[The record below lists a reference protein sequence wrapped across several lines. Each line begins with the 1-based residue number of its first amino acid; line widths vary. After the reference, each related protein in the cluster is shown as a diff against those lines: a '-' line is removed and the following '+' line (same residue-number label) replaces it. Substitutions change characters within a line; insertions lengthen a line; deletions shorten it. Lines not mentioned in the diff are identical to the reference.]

1 MGAEPVAPLRGGT
14 GMQGERGFKVVD
26 LIVVLAVFGMTVVL
40 GVPQLLSVT
49 ADLRVRL
56 AAQEVVGALR
66 QARSSAIRLNREV
79 ALRFATGAA
88 GEVTFTLYRDGDGD
102 GVTNADIHTGVDPQ
116 VGAPGRL
123 EPFGAGVR
131 IGLPARP
138 VRDPGDPSHF
148 LDASDPIRFN
158 VSDLAS
164 FGPLGTATPGSVYL
178 TDGGSHLAV
187 VRVLGSTGRVRV
199 LTYDFASQTWR

>member
-1 MGAEPVAPLRGGT
+1 MPR
-14 GMQGERGFKVVD
+14 ERGFQVAELV
-26 LIVVLAVFGMTVVL
+26 VVLALFGMSVVL
-40 GVPQLLSVT
+40 GVPQLIRIT
-49 ADLRVRL
+49 AELRVRL
-56 AAQEVVGALR
+56 AAQEVVAALR

-79 ALRFATGAA
+79 ALRFATGER
-88 GEVTFTLYRDGDGD
+88 GDVTFTLYRDGNGD
-102 GVTNADIHTGVDPQ
+102 GVTNADIRAGIDPQ

-123 EPFGAGVR
+123 EHLGADVR

-138 VRDPGDPSHF
+138 VRDPGSPSHF

-164 FGPLGTATPGSVYL
+164 FGSLGTATPGSVYL
-178 TDGGSHLAV
+178 TDGGSHLVV

>member
-1 MGAEPVAPLRGGT
+1 MH
-14 GMQGERGFKVVD
+14 GERGFQLMD
-26 LIVVLAVFGMTVVL
+26 LIVALAVFGMAVVL
-40 GVPQLLSVT
+40 GVPQLVRIT
-49 ADLRVRL
+49 GDLRVRL
-56 AAQEVVGALR
+56 AAAEVVAALR

-79 ALRFATGAA
+79 ALHFVTGPR
-88 GEVTFTLYRDGDGD
+88 GDVTFTLYRDGDGD
-102 GVTNADIHTGVDPQ
+102 GVTNADIRAGKDPQ
-116 VGAPGRL
+116 IAPPGRL
-123 EPFGAGVR
+123 EHLGADVR
-131 IGLPARP
+131 IGLPSRP

-199 LTYDFASQTWR
+199 LAYEFASQTWR

>member
-1 MGAEPVAPLRGGT
+1 MR
-14 GMQGERGFKVVD
+14 GERGFQVADLVVF
-26 LIVVLAVFGMTVVL
+26 LAIFGMTVVL
-40 GVPQLLSVT
+40 GVPQLIRIT

-56 AAQEVVGALR
+56 AAQEVVAALR
-66 QARSSAIRLNREV
+66 QARSSAIRLDREV
-79 ALRFATGAA
+79 ALRFATGLR

-102 GVTNADIHTGVDPQ
+102 GVLNADIRTGKDPQ
-116 VGAPGRL
+116 IAPPGRL
-123 EPFGAGVR
+123 EHLGADVR
-131 IGLPARP
+131 IGLPVRP

-158 VSDLAS
+158 ASDLAS

-199 LTYDFASQTWR
+199 LTYDFASQKWQ

>member
-1 MGAEPVAPLRGGT
+1 MHA
-14 GMQGERGFKVVD
+14 ERGFQVAD
-26 LIVVLAVFGMTVVL
+26 LVVVLAIFGMTVVV
-40 GVPQLLSVT
+40 GVPQLIRIT

-56 AAQEVVGALR
+56 AAQEVVAALR
-66 QARSSAIRLNREV
+66 QARSVAIRLNREV
-79 ALRFATGAA
+79 ALRFATGPR

-102 GVTNADIHTGVDPQ
+102 GVLNADIRSGKDPQ
-116 VGAPGRL
+116 ISPPNRL
-123 EPFGAGVR
+123 EHLGADVR
-131 IGLPARP
+131 IGLPGVA
-138 VRDPGDPSHF
+138 VRDPGDPGHF
-148 LDASDPIRFN
+148 LNATDPVRFN

-199 LTYDFASQTWR
+199 LTYDFATQTWQ